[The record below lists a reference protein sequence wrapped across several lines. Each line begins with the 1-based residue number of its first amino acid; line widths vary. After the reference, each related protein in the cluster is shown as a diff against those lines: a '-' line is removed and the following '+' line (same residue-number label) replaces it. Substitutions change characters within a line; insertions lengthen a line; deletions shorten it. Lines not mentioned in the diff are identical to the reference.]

1 MLDMKHEVREVRQKM
16 WDISC
21 ETGDKR
27 QEMGDTKREVRE
39 VRQKMWD
46 ICCETGDRRQ

>member
-1 MLDMKHEVREVRQKM
+1 MKPELGRVRQKLCDIIYETGDRRQVMLDMKH
-16 WDISC
+16 
-21 ETGDKR
+21 
-27 QEMGDTKREVRE
+27 EVRE